1 MTVGGELEN
10 TSHWKKTYKNKKK
23 TRENIFSLII
33 IPIKKNFNSKKFKQ
47 KKMTYFSECNSRV
60 WNHIKTVMCSYSFLS
75 PNALIQ

>member
-47 KKMTYFSECNSRV
+47 TKK
-60 WNHIKTVMCSYSFLS
+60 
-75 PNALIQ
+75 